1 LETRVKTLEK
11 QNVEISKSLDFVG
24 NNEPSRPVVFSGM
37 KKKSVR
43 YSEDNSLMLSASE
56 SEMPPLL
63 SHRSILKQV
72 AA

>member
-1 LETRVKTLEK
+1 MKTLEK

-24 NNEPSRPVVFSGM
+24 NNEPSRSVVFSGM

-43 YSEDNSLMLSASE
+43 YSEDNSLMLSPSE